1 MRTTILE
8 GKDLDVTGDAL
19 QSALVDLLDLSLQA
33 KQAHWNVSGPLFRE
47 LHLQLD
53 EVVELAREHADT
65 VAERAA
71 ALGQA
76 PDGRASTL
84 SGSRQGPDVGPGE
97 LSDQKVIDDFSD
109 LLGQTAARMRERIA
123 DTETADPVSQ
133 DLFIGITGDLEKQ
146 AWFFRSHRIGGRG

>member
-1 MRTTILE
+1 MSVTLE
-8 GKDLDVTGDAL
+8 SQARKAVHEAL

-53 EVVELAREHADT
+53 EVVGLTRDHADT

-71 ALGQA
+71 ALGAQ

-84 SGSRQGPDVGPGE
+84 AAERALPDVGPGR
-97 LSDQKVIDDFSD
+97 LSDQRVIDDVTE
-109 LLGQTAARMRERIA
+109 LLGQAAARMRERIA
-123 DTETADPVSQ
+123 DTETADPVTQ
-133 DLFIGITGDLEKQ
+133 DLFIGITADLEKQ
-146 AWFFRSHRIGGRG
+146 AWFFRSHRIG